1 MAKKELTISEF
12 REIIKEEALKLK
24 RRVVLENEK
33 KALEEELKTINE
45 SYMEET
51 AYEEGINEMEIEEG
65 WFGPSKGEVEAFR
78 QELSAQ
84 IDALLAKVPEGMEVQ
99 GSKDEIMQQA
109 AESNFQGEPWLRQNK
124 QKGSANYGKVYLGFN
139 PEPTKFQ
146 KFIAP
151 IMGGFHQGHT
161 FGSGGKNQE

>member
-24 RRVVLENEK
+24 RRVVLENERR
-33 KALEEELKTINE
+33 ALENELKTLNE
-45 SYMEET
+45 GM
-51 AYEEGINEMEIEEG
+51 YEEGMYEEGLEEMEMEEG
-65 WFGPSKGEVEAFR
+65 WFGPDKGEVEKFR
-78 QELSAQ
+78 QELSAE

-124 QKGSANYGKVYLGFN
+124 QKGSANYGKVYLGFS
-139 PEPTKFQ
+139 PKLTGLQ
-146 KFIAP
+146 KLATAA
-151 IMGGFHQGHT
+151 GGSLRGGHT
-161 FGSGGKNQE
+161 FGSGTSNE

>member
-24 RRVVLENEK
+24 RRVVLENERR
-33 KALEEELKTINE
+33 ALENELKSINE

-51 AYEEGINEMEIEEG
+51 IAEEEMEEG
-65 WFGPSKGEVEAFR
+65 WFGPDKSEIEKYR
-78 QELSAQ
+78 QELSAE
-84 IDALLAKVPEGMEVQ
+84 IDALLAKVPEGMEVH

-124 QKGSANYGKVYLGFN
+124 QKGSANYGKIYMGFN
-139 PEPTKFQ
+139 PKLTGLQ
-146 KFIAP
+146 KLATAA
-151 IMGGFHQGHT
+151 GGSLRGGHT
-161 FGSGGKNQE
+161 FGSGTSNE